1 MFLCPGVSLY
11 IIGALRR
18 RFSMKRTVVLLC
30 LMTAGAVSM
39 IFAQQ
44 QQQQRPPAPLEMQK
58 VKDNLYVIT
67 GGGGNTA
74 AFITE
79 KGVVVVDTK
88 YANNGPGILE
98 KIKSVTPKPVIMV
111 INTHTHGDHVGGNGA
126 FTGAVQFIA
135 HENCKARMETMPA
148 FQSEEGKKF
157 LPGKTYKDKLSLLE
171 GADKIDL
178 YYFGRGHTSGDTFVV
193 FPALKVMHAGD
204 LFAGKGTPIM
214 DTNNGG
220 SGVEYPKTLA
230 KAAASIKGVETVI
243 PGHSTVMTWNDFKEY
258 GDFMRE
264 LVTAVEE
271 AKKGGKTADQAA
283 GDIKLP
289 EKYKG
294 YNMGRLKADVTTIY
308 SELK

>member
-1 MFLCPGVSLY
+1 
-11 IIGALRR
+11 
-18 RFSMKRTVVLLC
+18 MKRLAVLSGL
-30 LMTAGAVSM
+30 LLAGAISM
-39 IFAQQ
+39 VVAQQ
-44 QQQQRPPAPLEMQK
+44 QPQQSQPAQLEIQK
-58 VKDNLYVIT
+58 VKDNLYMIT
-67 GGGGNTA
+67 GANTGGNTA

-88 YANNGPGILE
+88 LKGNGPGILE

-111 INTHTHGDHVGGNGA
+111 INTHTHGDHVGSNDA
-126 FTGAVQFIA
+126 FTGAVEFIA

-157 LPGKTYKDKLSLLE
+157 LPGTTYKDKLSLLE

-204 LFAGKGTPIM
+204 LFAGKGAPIM
-214 DTNNGG
+214 DANNGG
-220 SGVEYPKTLA
+220 SGLEYPKTLA
-230 KAAASIKGVETVI
+230 KAAAGIKGVESVI

-258 GDFMRE
+258 GDFIRE
-264 LVTAVEE
+264 EVAAVEQ
-271 AKKGGKTADQAA
+271 AKKGGMTADQAA
-283 GDIKLP
+283 TDIKLP
-289 EKYKG
+289 EKYKD
-294 YNMGRLKADVTTIY
+294 YNMGRLKANVTTIY